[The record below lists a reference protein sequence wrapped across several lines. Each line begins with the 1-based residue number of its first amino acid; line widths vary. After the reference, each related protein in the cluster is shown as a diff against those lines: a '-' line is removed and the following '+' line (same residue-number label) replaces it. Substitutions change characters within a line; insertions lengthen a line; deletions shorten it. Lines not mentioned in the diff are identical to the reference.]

1 MSSSGSGSLMKFQP
15 RRQLELK
22 PSEDSTRAGDLTS
35 QVAHTR
41 LLAGGFSSYHSNLS
55 FGPFQCPLHMA
66 ASFFYSK
73 ESNRENEEESKMAFI
88 TQS

>member
-1 MSSSGSGSLMKFQP
+1 MGSSGSGSLMKFQP

-22 PSEDSTRAGDLTS
+22 PSETRLGLENLTS

-55 FGPFQCPLHMA
+55 FELFLCPLHMA

>member
-1 MSSSGSGSLMKFQP
+1 MGSSGSGSLMKFQP

-35 QVAHTR
+35 QVAHTW

-55 FGPFQCPLHMA
+55 LGCFSVLSIWQL
-66 ASFFYSK
+66 ASSTVRNPTGRTRK
-73 ESNRENEEESKMAFI
+73 KAKWLL
-88 TQS
+88 